1 MPKHWYIIDT
11 ALFNLTYEWEVKP
24 IDVVI
29 TEVKAV
35 PNTPKMVRLSVLERV
50 DKVYRNDVIEGIHT
64 MFKNETFIKL
74 LNSYCVERAG
84 SDRGFLHVEQL
95 ERLPELLLGLPVR
108 PHHHRGCLGLLLQ
121 ARKKAVR
128 QEGGC

>member
-74 LNSYCVERAG
+74 LNSYCDDFVEVVSRSLRNA
-84 SDRGFLHVEQL
+84 
-95 ERLPELLLGLPVR
+95 
-108 PHHHRGCLGLLLQ
+108 
-121 ARKKAVR
+121 
-128 QEGGC
+128 